1 VAQPALKGSNWG
13 EIPLWPP
20 GPRRNLFG
28 GILPRG
34 LKFNL
39 GGGKFLCLEIEP
51 YPNFFHKA
59 LEGFKSPV
67 TIANIVTNEVA
78 RELKHKRVDELKFT
92 PKDIAQLAKMV
103 DEETISTKI
112 AKQVYEEMAKSGQ
125 NPIDIVEERG
135 LKQISDPDILLPII
149 DEVISK
155 NPQNVEKYR
164 NGNRKLFGFFVGQV
178 LKATKGRGNPRIVN
192 RLIKNLLG

>member
-1 VAQPALKGSNWG
+1 MTPKQQKLFDRYFKELKLNSEVANTLARDRTLS
-13 EIPLWPP
+13 
-20 GPRRNLFG
+20 
-28 GILPRG
+28 
-34 LKFNL
+34 
-39 GGGKFLCLEIEP
+39 
-51 YPNFFHKA
+51 NFFHKA

-92 PKDIAQLAKMV
+92 PKDISQLAKMV

-135 LKQISDPDILLPII
+135 LKQISDPNILLPII

-155 NPQNVEKYR
+155 NPQNVEKYK
-164 NGNRKLFGFFVGQV
+164 NGNKKLFGFFVGQV

-192 RLIKNLLG
+192 RLIKNLLE

>member
-1 VAQPALKGSNWG
+1 MTPEQQKIFDRYFKELKLNSEVANTLARDKTLS
-13 EIPLWPP
+13 
-20 GPRRNLFG
+20 
-28 GILPRG
+28 
-34 LKFNL
+34 
-39 GGGKFLCLEIEP
+39 
-51 YPNFFHKA
+51 NFFHEA

-78 RELKHKRVDELKFT
+78 RELKGGSKLKFT
-92 PKDIAQLAKMV
+92 PKDLAQLAKMV